1 MRQVEG
7 KPILIQVFTVIISAV
22 AITILI
28 TMLGT
33 LGLTLSQNKQ
43 AMDRNLLNSARVIA
57 RVPILAQD
65 LEAGAPTEQLWEF
78 LDNSIAEIGDIDTIA
93 VADVNNIQYY
103 YPDKSLIGEPYVGE
117 VQQRILNGGAAF
129 TSDDTGVSGAE
140 RCAYA
145 PVVAEDGT
153 ILGFVMV
160 GIYIRS
166 ISESL
171 MITVLSFLLIALATG
186 AFGAVLAAKLSDDIK
201 SKLMGYEPDDFL
213 GLFHQREDI
222 LEALEEGVLAI
233 DETAHLIYINQAAAK
248 MLGLKREAAIG
259 RNLYDVYPDSTLG
272 RILTSKRSEHNV
284 PLRFLEGEHV
294 ISDRIPIREDGRV
307 IGVVEIMRNMTEV
320 TRLAKDLTGVRHMVE
335 AMRAYTHE
343 FMNKLHVIL
352 GLLQLGKPDK
362 AEEYIKDVTRI
373 QQRAVGAIMNSIEP
387 ASVAALLVGK
397 TSRCAELGIRLVLG
411 PDSSLSEEE
420 KILPADACVTVLG
433 NLIENAIDAL
443 NSSVTDVKEITVSI
457 QEELGT
463 SLLIC
468 VEDTGSGMEPQVVK
482 NIFQWGFST
491 KSRNRGTGLSMVHDV
506 VTAYQGEIRVES
518 DVGMGTRFYITFR
531 RGPGKESSYV

>member
-1 MRQVEG
+1 MRQTEG
-7 KPILIQVFTVIISAV
+7 KPILIQVFTVIISTV

-33 LGLTLSQNKQ
+33 LGLTLAQNKE
-43 AMDRNLLNSARVIA
+43 AMDKNLLNSARVIA
-57 RVPILAQD
+57 RVPLLARD

-78 LDNSIAEIGDIDTIA
+78 LDVTIAEIGDIDTIA
-93 VADVNNIQYY
+93 VADVRNIQYY
-103 YPDKSLIGEPYVGE
+103 YPDKSLIGEPYVGK
-117 VQQRILNGGAAF
+117 VQEKIFNGGAAF
-129 TSDDTGVSGAE
+129 NSDDTGVSGAE

-171 MITVLSFLLIALATG
+171 LITVLSFVLIALATG

-201 SKLMGYEPDDFL
+201 SKLMGYEPEDFL

-222 LEALEEGVLAI
+222 LEALEEGVFAI
-233 DETAHLIYINQAAAK
+233 DDTAHLIYINQAASK
-248 MLGLKREAAIG
+248 MLRLNREEVMG
-259 RNLYDVYPDSTLG
+259 RYLYDIYPDSTLD
-272 RILTSKRSEHNV
+272 RILSSKRPEHNV
-284 PLRFLEGEHV
+284 HLRFLEGEHV
-294 ISDRIPIREDGRV
+294 MSDRIPIREDGRV
-307 IGVVEIMRNMTEV
+307 IGVVVILRNITEL
-320 TRLAKDLTGVRHMVE
+320 TRLAQDLTGVRHMVE

-362 AEEYIKDVTRI
+362 AEEYIKDVTKI

-387 ASVAALLVGK
+387 AAVAALLVGK
-397 TSRCAELGIRLVLG
+397 TSRCAELGIRLVLD
-411 PDSSLSEEE
+411 PDSALQEDANIIPS
-420 KILPADACVTVLG
+420 DACVTVLG

-443 NSSVTDVKEITVSI
+443 NTSVSDVKEITVSL
-457 QEELGT
+457 QEEDSG
-463 SLLIC
+463 LLIC
-468 VEDTGSGMEPQVVK
+468 VEDTGPGMEPEVVK

-491 KSRNRGTGLSMVHDV
+491 KSRDRGTGLSLVREV
-506 VTAYQGEIRVES
+506 VEAYQGEIRVES
-518 DVGMGTRFYITFR
+518 HVGLGTRFYLTFR
-531 RGPGKESSYV
+531 RGPGKESNNV

>member
-1 MRQVEG
+1 MRQTEG
-7 KPILIQVFTVIISAV
+7 KPILIQVFTVIISTV

-33 LGLTLSQNKQ
+33 LGLTLAQNKE
-43 AMDRNLLNSARVIA
+43 AMDKNLLNSARVIA
-57 RVPILAQD
+57 RVPLLARD

-78 LDNSIAEIGDIDTIA
+78 LDVTIAEIGDIDTIA
-93 VADVNNIQYY
+93 VADVRNIQYY
-103 YPDKSLIGEPYVGE
+103 YPDKSLIGEPYVGK
-117 VQQRILNGGAAF
+117 VQEKIFNGGAAF
-129 TSDDTGVSGAE
+129 NSDDTGVSGAE

-171 MITVLSFLLIALATG
+171 LITVLSFVLIALATG

-201 SKLMGYEPDDFL
+201 SKLMGYEPEDFL

-222 LEALEEGVLAI
+222 LEALEEGVFAI
-233 DETAHLIYINQAAAK
+233 DDTAHLIYINQAASK
-248 MLGLKREAAIG
+248 MLRLNREEVMG
-259 RNLYDVYPDSTLG
+259 RYLYDIYPDSTLD
-272 RILTSKRSEHNV
+272 RILSSKRPEHNV

-294 ISDRIPIREDGRV
+294 MSDRIPIREDGRV
-307 IGVVEIMRNMTEV
+307 IGVVVILRNITEL
-320 TRLAKDLTGVRHMVE
+320 TRLAQDLTGVRHMVE

-362 AEEYIKDVTRI
+362 AEEYIKDVTKI

-387 ASVAALLVGK
+387 AAVAALLVGK
-397 TSRCAELGIRLVLG
+397 TSRCAELGIRLVLD
-411 PDSSLSEEE
+411 PDSALQEDANIIPS
-420 KILPADACVTVLG
+420 DACVTVLG

-443 NSSVTDVKEITVSI
+443 NTSVSDVKEITVSL
-457 QEELGT
+457 QEEDSG
-463 SLLIC
+463 LLIC
-468 VEDTGSGMEPQVVK
+468 VEDTGPGMEPEVVK

-491 KSRNRGTGLSMVHDV
+491 KSRDRGTGLSLVREV
-506 VTAYQGEIRVES
+506 VEAYQGEIRVES
-518 DVGMGTRFYITFR
+518 HVGLGTRFYLTFR
-531 RGPGKESSYV
+531 RGPGKESNNV

>member
-1 MRQVEG
+1 MRQAEG
-7 KPILIQVFTVIISAV
+7 KPILIQVFTVIISTV
-22 AITILI
+22 ALTILI

-33 LGLTLSQNKQ
+33 LGLTLAQNKQ
-43 AMDRNLLNSARVIA
+43 AMDQNLLNSARVIA
-57 RVPILAQD
+57 RVPLLARD
-65 LEAGAPTEQLWEF
+65 LAAGIPSEELWEF
-78 LDNSIAEIGDIDTIA
+78 LDVSIGEIGDIDTIA

-103 YPDKSLIGEPYVGE
+103 YSDKSLIGKPYVGV
-117 VQQRILNGGAAF
+117 VQQRVLDGGAAF

-171 MITVLSFLLIALATG
+171 LITVLSFVFIALATG

-201 SKLMGYEPDDFL
+201 SKLMGYEPEDFL

-233 DETAHLIYINQAAAK
+233 DETAHLIYINQAAANMMK
-248 MLGLKREAAIG
+248 LNREEVMG
-259 RNLYDVYPDSTLG
+259 RYLYDLYPDSTLG
-272 RILTSKRSEHNV
+272 RILSSKRPEHNV

-307 IGVVEIMRNMTEV
+307 IGVVVILRNLTEL

-343 FMNKLHVIL
+343 FMNKLHVVL

-373 QQRAVGAIMNSIEP
+373 QQRAVGVIMNSIEP
-387 ASVAALLVGK
+387 AAVAALLVGK

-411 PDSSLSEEE
+411 PGSALSEEAN
-420 KILPADACVTVLG
+420 IIPSDACVTILG
-433 NLIENAIDAL
+433 NLIENAVDAL
-443 NSSVTDVKEITVSI
+443 NTSVSDVKEITVSI
-457 QEELGT
+457 QETEESG
-463 SLLIC
+463 LLIC
-468 VEDTGSGMEPQVVK
+468 VEDTGPGMEPQVVK

-491 KSRNRGTGLSMVHDV
+491 KSGDRGTGLSMVHEIV
-506 VTAYQGEIRVES
+506 EAYQGEIRVES
-518 DVGMGTRFYITFR
+518 HVGLGTRFYLTFH
-531 RGPGKESSYV
+531 RGPGKEKKHV